1 MELEILKFEAYPW
14 GCRESIGGS
23 LPIEQVEVD
32 TFSSLIQMYQ
42 IISAKT
48 LASVKNVFA
57 NAFASFNAVP
67 VVA

>member
-1 MELEILKFEAYPW
+1 MSIVKR

-32 TFSSLIQMYQ
+32 RFFLVNPIYQ

-57 NAFASFNAVP
+57 NAFAPLNAVP